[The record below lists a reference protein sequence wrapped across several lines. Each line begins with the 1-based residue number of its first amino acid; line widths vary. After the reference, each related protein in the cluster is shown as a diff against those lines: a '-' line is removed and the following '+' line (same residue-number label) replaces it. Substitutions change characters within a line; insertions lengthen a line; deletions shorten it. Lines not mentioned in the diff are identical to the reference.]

1 MASLQSKIAEFDEGL
16 ENAKNGAF
24 SHSLIECDNVFAT
37 DLAISTITFLFLT
50 TFEIIN
56 LANLRLLWSADIE
69 PTRMR
74 NCIIRKFAI
83 GPKRKCAIKIFS
95 NGRFHI
101 TGCTSAQEAYNYIKN
116 VIDLISPQSEIE
128 AIDFQVQLINSN
140 FSFHVAI
147 DLYALARFMGET
159 SMPFHYNKDKH
170 HALRFKSPDNV
181 SILVFMSGSVI
192 ITGAKQPS
200 TTLNAYKCIVD
211 IIEKKFFNGI
221 VLQEYVRRVKK
232 QRIE

>member
-1 MASLQSKIAEFDEGL
+1 MSTLQTKIAEFDEGL
-16 ENAKNGAF
+16 ENAKTGAF
-24 SHSLIECDNVFAT
+24 SHSLIECDNISAT

-50 TFEIIN
+50 TFDMIN
-56 LANLRLLWSADIE
+56 LDYLRLLWGANIS

-74 NCIIRKFAI
+74 NCVIRKYAI

-95 NGRFHI
+95 NGRLHI
-101 TGCTSAQEAYNYIKN
+101 TGCTTAQEAYSYVKT
-116 VIDLISPQSEIE
+116 VIDLICPDKE

-140 FSFHVAI
+140 FAFQVAI
-147 DLYALARFMGET
+147 DLFALARFMEE
-159 SMPFHYNKDKH
+159 MAILFKYNKDHH

-192 ITGAKQPS
+192 ITGAKEP
-200 TTLNAYKCIVD
+200 TTALNAYKCIVD
-211 IIEKKFFNGI
+211 IIEKKFFDGV
-221 VLQEYVRRVKK
+221 VLEGYVRRNTKK